1 MKKMKILDGKKIAQE
16 IIENI
21 KKKTDESGVALKLAF
36 IQVGKSHSGEGYLK
50 QKKKACELAGI
61 RFELLGFKES
71 VKENVLIAEI
81 RRLNKKRDI
90 SGIIVQ
96 LPLPSPSPIDTQA
109 VLDAVNSQKDPDSLS
124 QNRFAK
130 FSAGRSI
137 IMPPVVSAIDH
148 LFSRYRIDIKGKKV
162 VVIGSGRLVGRPLA
176 MWLLNNDATY
186 SVLNTSTPKISTFT
200 KIADIIITGAGQPG
214 LITGRMVKGGVI
226 VIDVGSGYKNGKISG
241 DADWETVSKKAR
253 YITPVPGGIG
263 PLTVACLLENL
274 TILNQ
279 QKEER

>member
-1 MKKMKILDGKKIAQE
+1 MKILDGKKIALE
-16 IIENI
+16 LIENI
-21 KKKTDESGVALKLAF
+21 KKKTDESSGRLKLAF
-36 IQVGKSHSGEGYLK
+36 IQVGKSRAGEGYLK

-61 RFELLGFKES
+61 RFELIRFKENVKES
-71 VKENVLIAEI
+71 VLITAI

-90 SGIIVQ
+90 SGIVAQ
-96 LPLPSPSPIDTQA
+96 LPLPSSIDAQA
-109 VLDAVNSQKDPDSLS
+109 VLDSVSIQKDPDCLS
-124 QNRFAK
+124 QTRFAK
-130 FSAGRSI
+130 FCAGRSI
-137 IMPPVVSAIDH
+137 ITPPVVSAIDH
-148 LFSRYRIDIKGKKV
+148 LLSYYHIDIKGKKV

-200 KIADIIITGAGQPG
+200 KIADIIITGAGRPG
-214 LITGRMVKGGVI
+214 LLTGRMVKGGVTI
-226 VIDVGSGYKNGKISG
+226 IDAGSGYKNGKVSG

-274 TILNQ
+274 VILNG